1 MNLQRR
7 THPGAGLTTAV
18 VLLCGI
24 VSGAAM
30 AAGNQR
36 APAVQGTPQVGV
48 VPTPSIPGIPSVPG
62 IQQPTTQGPGS
73 VTRVATPTSVQMLQ
87 RQAAVPVKSVEQPA
101 TLDDALVLRPE
112 TPYERKTARSEVPA
126 VPLEAAQGSE
136 DDPSLGTG
144 NPLAGLN
151 LGGLGLFMFALLG
164 GAGFLAYRKRQDE
177 VQQAGDLILE
187 VASTIRI
194 GAKWQISLV
203 RVPGRIL
210 VVGAT
215 ERGLELLTELY
226 PEGDEEVMDDLLSTV
241 SGAPN
246 AQLLAPQPTL
256 SRPAGSPEPAPAD
269 AFDPLADISPRYDHN
284 AGAPATYAR
293 QTRRP
298 AAAPTATQQV
308 QASGPPQADPSALHG
323 HDDAFLDAVL
333 DRLSKARPA
342 VIRHTTKPA
351 PRVDERAALR
361 AQVKQYRR
369 GPTRL

>member
-1 MNLQRR
+1 MNLRR
-7 THPGAGLTTAV
+7 LNHPGAGLTTAV
-18 VLLCGI
+18 VLLCGV

-30 AAGNQR
+30 AAGNR
-36 APAVQGTPQVGV
+36 HVID
-48 VPTPSIPGIPSVPG
+48 VPTSTQVAAVETPTLPGIPSVQTPRA
-62 IQQPTTQGPGS
+62 QAVAKVSPPQS
-73 VTRVATPTSVQMLQ
+73 VRALQAEAKVPASAEATS
-87 RQAAVPVKSVEQPA
+87 AS
-101 TLDDALVLRPE
+101 LDDALVLRPE
-112 TPYERKTARSEVPA
+112 TPYTSKKAQAQPEPSAQVDAEATPA
-126 VPLEAAQGSE
+126 IASGKPFAGMN
-136 DDPSLGTG
+136 PS
-144 NPLAGLN
+144 
-151 LGGLGLFMFALLG
+151 GLGIFMMLLLG

-177 VQQAGDLILE
+177 GAQDGDLTLE

-194 GAKWQISLV
+194 GAKWQVSLL

-226 PEGDEEVMDDLLSTV
+226 PEGDAGGMDELLQDV
-241 SGAPN
+241 QPLHAP
-246 AQLLAPQPTL
+246 APQTQPVL
-256 SRPAGSPEPAPAD
+256 SAPDRGNEDSPAD
-269 AFDPLADISPRYDHN
+269 AFDPLADISPRYGDTRS
-284 AGAPATYAR
+284 AGTYNR
-293 QTRRP
+293 QPRRP
-298 AAAPTATQQV
+298 ATSPATLSAQV
-308 QASGPPQADPSALHG
+308 QPRKQSADAQG